1 MHILSAHCFRE
12 GVLIPGPR
20 KLPKELT
27 LDMVNLMAQSFWE
40 GDVLES
46 YTRKMLKI
54 ILSEYIYIHNKTRT
68 VYHESINH
76 TLIYFLP

>member
-27 LDMVNLMAQSFWE
+27 LNMVNLSAQSFWE
-40 GDVLES
+40 GGYWRIVYQENAENHFVRIYL
-46 YTRKMLKI
+46 YT
-54 ILSEYIYIHNKTRT
+54 
-68 VYHESINH
+68 
-76 TLIYFLP
+76 